1 VIGLRPLEYYSFT
14 EQEYL
19 ELLEGW
25 QLKEQKEWEKV
36 RLLAWYAGNSQSM
49 KPIRDIRKIMQL
61 PLIDG
66 EVTDREAYAKER
78 IRQAKEMILATQ
90 KGPS

>member
-1 VIGLRPLEYYSFT
+1 
-14 EQEYL
+14 
-19 ELLEGW
+19 
-25 QLKEQKEWEKV
+25 
-36 RLLAWYAGNSQSM
+36 M

-78 IRQAKEMILATQ
+78 IRQAKEMIATQ